1 MSPMRRSIAI
11 PAVLVTTL
19 LSFAACGGDDGG
31 DAPAGDAEPKVVEV
45 TIQDGTVT
53 PNGERVELER
63 GQDVEFLIDADQGGE
78 LHVHTDGGGETL
90 PYNKGISTLAL
101 ALDEAPGQVEVE
113 THDPDVV
120 VVLLE
125 IR

>member
-1 MSPMRRSIAI
+1 MRRSIAI
-11 PAVLVTTL
+11 PAVLATCL
-19 LSFAACGGDDGG
+19 FFAACGEDDSDTPTG
-31 DAPAGDAEPKVVEV
+31 DADPKVIEV

-53 PNGERVELER
+53 PNGERVRLEQ
-63 GQDVEFLIDADQGGE
+63 GQDVEFLVDADKPGE
-78 LHVHTDGGGETL
+78 LHVHTDGEGQTL
-90 PYNKGISTLAL
+90 PYNQGVSTLDL
-101 ALDEAPGQVEVE
+101 ALDESPGQIEVE

>member
-1 MSPMRRSIAI
+1 MRRSIAI
-11 PAVLVTTL
+11 TAVLATSL
-19 LSFAACGGDDGG
+19 LLASCGEDDSDPAN
-31 DAPAGDAEPKVVEV
+31 DADPKVIEV

-53 PNGERVELER
+53 PNGQRVRLAQ
-63 GQDVEFLIDADQGGE
+63 GQDVEFEIDADQAGE
-78 LHVHTDGGGETL
+78 LHVHTDGDGETL

-101 ALDEAPGQVEVE
+101 DLDEAPGIIEVE

>member
-1 MSPMRRSIAI
+1 MRRSIAI
-11 PAVLVTTL
+11 PAVLATCL
-19 LSFAACGGDDGG
+19 FLAACGGEDDS
-31 DAPAGDAEPKVVEV
+31 DPADPADPKVIEV

-53 PNGERVELER
+53 PNGERVQLAQ
-63 GQDVEFLIDADQGGE
+63 GQDVEFLMDADKPGE
-78 LHVHTDGGGETL
+78 LHVHTDGDGQTL
-90 PYNKGISTLAL
+90 PYDKGISTLAL
-101 ALDEAPGQVEVE
+101 DLDESPGRIEVE

>member
-1 MSPMRRSIAI
+1 MRRSIAI
-11 PAVLVTTL
+11 PAVLATCL
-19 LSFAACGGDDGG
+19 FFAACGEDDSDSPTG
-31 DAPAGDAEPKVVEV
+31 DAAPQVIEV

-53 PNGERVELER
+53 PNGERVRLEQ
-63 GQDVEFLIDADQGGE
+63 GQDVEFLIDADKAGE
-78 LHVHTDGGGETL
+78 LHVHTDGEGQTL
-90 PYNKGISTLAL
+90 PYNKGVSTLEL
-101 ALDEAPGQVEVE
+101 PLDESPGQIEVE